1 MTSVHKYLF
10 QAMDNYPYSLED
22 TLESLDYAL
31 SYDENNTM
39 ALCLYGRMLSEQL
52 QRYEEAKTYFQKA
65 LTIDVNAVEVYPYYI
80 ETLLYNEDFEE
91 AGALIDFALKVKGIS
106 KIDIKWREVQLYE
119 MKMELDEA
127 LSLAEKLKLYVF
139 DSSWNKTIK
148 ETTRRLKKKIAILD
162 GKVEE

>member
-52 QRYEEAKTYFQKA
+52 QRYEEAKAYFQKA
-65 LTIDVNAVEVYPYYI
+65 LTIDVNAVEIYPYYI
-80 ETLLYNEDFEE
+80 ETLLNNEDFEE

-119 MKMELDEA
+119 MKMELGTA
-127 LSLAEKLKLYVF
+127 LSLAGKLKLYVF

-162 GKVEE
+162 PEAGG